1 MSFLT
6 SIPINNIDKTK
17 KEKKTLKKINNNKN
31 NNKLIKKNLIQQN
44 LKKFEEKYL
53 SFIIKSDTKFI
64 DIDKIE
70 NKYKNIVIEKY
81 NKFNSNKIKIQNI
94 KKEYNLILKEI
105 QTELLNNYSIYNNTL
120 INFFDKSIKK
130 YTNLIK
136 IKQHEIT
143 CYKNVYNR
151 LRISNYSIKKRI
163 ESELKNDSIQLK
175 QYSDYNIIKNLV
187 LNSFYSHSKTL
198 KNMQNYEFIEK
209 EKYEKNIIKKL
220 NKINNLEYQINL
232 IKDAITYEEKNI
244 LKEINK
250 KNKIKNEILNEKK
263 KNNIIIKDIIWIGNY
278 YFKNKLSILKILK
291 ESKIKDI
298 NLLIIKFNNMKQ
310 KYQNLSSKF
319 IFYNLEIKRLKTLLT
334 KYNDSLS
341 QILNKNKTKDIKI
354 NLENYK
360 IKEKMELNSLKFH
373 NNIINDNYHK
383 SLFLLQKS
391 IIFME
396 ERLNNFNKIDIN
408 YGKYSYKMNI
418 NLAKLDLDNK
428 KILKKTLLNVIK
440 LFFKFNYL
448 FHNSFFYIYE
458 NCILNEDNEDDD
470 DDDDVNNGN
479 NNKVLIKNF
488 FNKEDFE
495 IYKDKLK
502 YIFKKRRKTLK
513 MISENN
519 EKVLTNLKESI
530 KNENNDVKKNNFSEK
545 DLYNNFINYL
555 NNENNNNLDLN
566 SKDKN
571 ISSNNIINIKLFK
584 NTKSKNNNLKS
595 KLNKS
600 LSNSY
605 YGSTT
610 ITSNNILFNNCKN
623 NTFNHSFINK
633 HPRQIMRV
641 LGKYQSNL
649 IIKKYKKINYLKE
662 FEKNKN
668 NYDNVFNNSIK
679 SLNIKNK
686 EKIKIENKENSE
698 KNFLNLNKLKHNYN
712 LDQNEES
719 DYSTEEKNLYKKE
732 KIKLKKREKI
742 KKYKF
747 FRNEPEMNL
756 IYKRSIDLKQ
766 LNLNY
771 YDKKEKSLEYNNNKF
786 NELYYN
792 FQKKNKKKEK
802 NSVINKNINL
812 NNNASKRTYNKFLTT
827 SLIINLSFKN
837 TINKKRDISFYNKNK
852 IFRRRGGS
860 TIERNPQNF
869 KKLLLQ

>member
-31 NNKLIKKNLIQQN
+31 NNKLIKKNSIQQN

-250 KNKIKNEILNEKK
+250 KNKIKNEILNEKN

-458 NCILNEDNEDDD
+458 YCILNEYNEDD
-470 DDDDVNNGN
+470 DDDDVNND

-530 KNENNDVKKNNFSEK
+530 KNENNDFKKNNFSEK

-649 IIKKYKKINYLKE
+649 IIKKYKKI
-662 FEKNKN
+662 
-668 NYDNVFNNSIK
+668 
-679 SLNIKNK
+679 
-686 EKIKIENKENSE
+686 KINMIM
-698 KNFLNLNKLKHNYN
+698 F
-712 LDQNEES
+712 
-719 DYSTEEKNLYKKE
+719 
-732 KIKLKKREKI
+732 
-742 KKYKF
+742 
-747 FRNEPEMNL
+747 
-756 IYKRSIDLKQ
+756 
-766 LNLNY
+766 
-771 YDKKEKSLEYNNNKF
+771 
-786 NELYYN
+786 
-792 FQKKNKKKEK
+792 
-802 NSVINKNINL
+802 
-812 NNNASKRTYNKFLTT
+812 
-827 SLIINLSFKN
+827 LIIQLS
-837 TINKKRDISFYNKNK
+837 
-852 IFRRRGGS
+852 
-860 TIERNPQNF
+860 
-869 KKLLLQ
+869 L

>member
-17 KEKKTLKKINNNKN
+17 KEKKTPKKISNNKN
-31 NNKLIKKNLIQQN
+31 NNKLIKKNSIQQN

-53 SFIIKSDTKFI
+53 SYIIKSDTKFI
-64 DIDKIE
+64 DVDKIE
-70 NKYKNIVIEKY
+70 NKFKNIVIEKY
-81 NKFNSNKIKIQNI
+81 NKFNSNKIKIQNL
-94 KKEYNLILKEI
+94 KKEYNLILNEI

-136 IKQHEIT
+136 IKQHEIS

-151 LRISNYSIKKRI
+151 LHISNYSIKKRI
-163 ESELKNDSIQLK
+163 ESELKNDNIQLK

-187 LNSFYSHSKTL
+187 LNSFNTHSKTL
-198 KNMQNYEFIEK
+198 KNMRNYEFIEK
-209 EKYEKNIIKKL
+209 EKYEKNIMKKL
-220 NKINNLEYQINL
+220 NKINDLEFQINL
-232 IKDAITYEEKNI
+232 IKDAITYEDKNI

-250 KNKIKNEILNEKK
+250 QNKIKNEILNEKK
-263 KNNIIIKDIIWIGNY
+263 KNNIIIRDIIWIGNY
-278 YFKNKLSILKILK
+278 YFKIKIIVLKILQ

-298 NLLIIKFNNMKQ
+298 NLLITKFNNMKQ

-334 KYNDSLS
+334 KYNDALS
-341 QILNKNKTKDIKI
+341 QILNKNKTKNIKI
-354 NLENYK
+354 NLDNYD
-360 IKEKMELNSLKFH
+360 IKEKIELNFVKFQ
-373 NNIINDNYHK
+373 NNVINDNYHK
-383 SLFLLQKS
+383 SLFLLQKN

-396 ERLNNFNKIDIN
+396 ERLNNFNKFDIN
-408 YGKYSYKMNI
+408 YGKYSYKMNL

-428 KILKKTLLNVIK
+428 KTLKKTFLNIIK
-440 LFFKFNYL
+440 LFFKFNHL
-448 FHNSFFYIYE
+448 FHNSFFYFYE
-458 NCILNEDNEDDD
+458 NCILNEYEDDY
-470 DDDDVNNGN
+470 DDDDVNNDN
-479 NNKVLIKNF
+479 NNKVFIKNL

-502 YIFKKRRKTLK
+502 YFFKKRKKTLK
-513 MISENN
+513 MINENN

-530 KNENNDVKKNNFSEK
+530 KSDNNAKKNNFSEK
-545 DLYNNFINYL
+545 NLYNNFINFL
-555 NNENNNNLDLN
+555 NNENNNIDN
-566 SKDKN
+566 SKDKD
-571 ISSNNIINIKLFK
+571 ISSNNNINIKLYK
-584 NTKSKNNNLKS
+584 NSKSKNNILNS

-600 LSNSY
+600 LSNS

-610 ITSNNILFNNCKN
+610 ITSNNILFNNYKN

-649 IIKKYKKINYLKE
+649 IIKKSNKINYLKE
-662 FEKNKN
+662 FEKNKI

-712 LDQNEES
+712 LDINEES
-719 DYSTEEKNLYKKE
+719 DYSIEEKNLNKKE
-732 KIKLKKREKI
+732 KINLKKREKI

-747 FRNEPEMNL
+747 FRKEPEMNL
-756 IYKRSIDLKQ
+756 IYNRSIDLKQ

-771 YDKKEKSLEYNNNKF
+771 YDKKEKSLEYNNSKF

-792 FQKKNKKKEK
+792 FQKKNKKNKK
-802 NSVINKNINL
+802 NSVINKNFNL
-812 NNNASKRTYNKFLTT
+812 NNNGNKRSYNKFLTT

-860 TIERNPQNF
+860 TIEKNPQNF

>member
-334 KYNDSLS
+334 KYNDSLT

-458 NCILNEDNEDDD
+458 NCILNEYNEDD
-470 DDDDVNNGN
+470 DDDDVNND

>member
-175 QYSDYNIIKNLV
+175 QFSDYNIIKNLV
-187 LNSFYSHSKTL
+187 LNSFNNHSKTL

-470 DDDDVNNGN
+470 DDDVNNGN

-668 NYDNVFNNSIK
+668 KYDNVFNNSIK

-698 KNFLNLNKLKHNYN
+698 KNILNLNKLKHNYN

-812 NNNASKRTYNKFLTT
+812 NNNASKKTYNKFLTT

-837 TINKKRDISFYNKNK
+837 SINKKRDISFYNKNK

>member
-136 IKQHEIT
+136 IKQHEIS

-232 IKDAITYEEKNI
+232 IKNAITYEEKNI

-250 KNKIKNEILNEKK
+250 KNKIKNEILNEKN

-458 NCILNEDNEDDD
+458 NCILNEYNEDD
-470 DDDDVNNGN
+470 DDDDVNND

>member
-31 NNKLIKKNLIQQN
+31 NNKLIKKNSIQQN

-151 LRISNYSIKKRI
+151 LHISNYSIKKRI

-187 LNSFYSHSKTL
+187 LNSFNSHSKTL

-458 NCILNEDNEDDD
+458 NCILNEYNED
-470 DDDDVNNGN
+470 DDDDVNND

-555 NNENNNNLDLN
+555 NNENYNNLDLN

>member
-458 NCILNEDNEDDD
+458 NCILNEYNED
-470 DDDDVNNGN
+470 DDDDVNND

-742 KKYKF
+742 KKFKF

-837 TINKKRDISFYNKNK
+837 SINKKRDISFYNKNK

>member
-17 KEKKTLKKINNNKN
+17 KEKKTPKKISNNKN
-31 NNKLIKKNLIQQN
+31 NNKLIKKNSIQQN

-53 SFIIKSDTKFI
+53 SYIIKSDTKFI
-64 DIDKIE
+64 DVDKIE
-70 NKYKNIVIEKY
+70 NKFKNIVIEKY
-81 NKFNSNKIKIQNI
+81 NKFNSNKIKIQNL
-94 KKEYNLILKEI
+94 KKEYNLILNEI

-136 IKQHEIT
+136 IKQHEIS

-151 LRISNYSIKKRI
+151 LHISNYSIKKRI
-163 ESELKNDSIQLK
+163 ESELKNDNIQLK

-187 LNSFYSHSKTL
+187 LNSFNTHSKTL
-198 KNMQNYEFIEK
+198 KNMRNYEFIEK
-209 EKYEKNIIKKL
+209 EKYEKNIMKKL
-220 NKINNLEYQINL
+220 NKINDLEFQINL
-232 IKDAITYEEKNI
+232 IKDAITYEDKNI

-250 KNKIKNEILNEKK
+250 QNKIKNEILNEKK
-263 KNNIIIKDIIWIGNY
+263 KNNIIIRDIIWIGNY
-278 YFKNKLSILKILK
+278 YFKIKIIVLKILQ

-298 NLLIIKFNNMKQ
+298 NLLITKFNNMKQ

-334 KYNDSLS
+334 KYNDALS
-341 QILNKNKTKDIKI
+341 QILNKNKTKNIKI
-354 NLENYK
+354 NLDNYD
-360 IKEKMELNSLKFH
+360 IKEKIELNFVKFQ
-373 NNIINDNYHK
+373 NNVINDNYHK
-383 SLFLLQKS
+383 SLFLLQKN

-396 ERLNNFNKIDIN
+396 ERLNNFNKFDIN
-408 YGKYSYKMNI
+408 YGKYSYKMNL

-428 KILKKTLLNVIK
+428 KTLKKTFLNIIK
-440 LFFKFNYL
+440 LFFKFNHL
-448 FHNSFFYIYE
+448 FHNSFFYFYE
-458 NCILNEDNEDDD
+458 NCILNEYEDDY
-470 DDDDVNNGN
+470 DDDDVNNDN
-479 NNKVLIKNF
+479 NNKVFIKNL

-502 YIFKKRRKTLK
+502 YFFKKRKKTLK
-513 MISENN
+513 MINENN

-530 KNENNDVKKNNFSEK
+530 KSDNNAKKNNFSEK
-545 DLYNNFINYL
+545 NLYNNFINFL
-555 NNENNNNLDLN
+555 NNENNNIDN
-566 SKDKN
+566 SKDKD
-571 ISSNNIINIKLFK
+571 ISSNNNINIKLYK
-584 NTKSKNNNLKS
+584 NSKSKNNILNS

-600 LSNSY
+600 LSNS

-610 ITSNNILFNNCKN
+610 ITSNNILFNNYKN

-649 IIKKYKKINYLKE
+649 IIKKSNKINYLKE
-662 FEKNKN
+662 FEKNKI

-712 LDQNEES
+712 LDINEES
-719 DYSTEEKNLYKKE
+719 DYSIEEKNLNKKE
-732 KIKLKKREKI
+732 KINLKKREKI

-747 FRNEPEMNL
+747 FRKEPEMNL
-756 IYKRSIDLKQ
+756 IYNRSIDLKQ

-771 YDKKEKSLEYNNNKF
+771 YDKKEKSLEYNNSKF
-786 NELYYN
+786 NELYYS
-792 FQKKNKKKEK
+792 FQKKNKKNKK
-802 NSVINKNINL
+802 NSVINKNFNL
-812 NNNASKRTYNKFLTT
+812 NNNGNKRSYNKFLTT

-860 TIERNPQNF
+860 TIEKNPQNF

>member
-458 NCILNEDNEDDD
+458 NCILNEYNEDD
-470 DDDDVNNGN
+470 DDDDVNND

>member
-470 DDDDVNNGN
+470 DDDVNNGN

-812 NNNASKRTYNKFLTT
+812 NNNASKKTYNKFLTT

-837 TINKKRDISFYNKNK
+837 SINKKRDISFYNKNK

>member
-31 NNKLIKKNLIQQN
+31 NNKLIKKNSIQQN

-151 LRISNYSIKKRI
+151 LHISNYSIKKRI

-250 KNKIKNEILNEKK
+250 KNKIKNEILNEKN

-458 NCILNEDNEDDD
+458 YCILNEYNEDD
-470 DDDDVNNGN
+470 DDDDVNND

-771 YDKKEKSLEYNNNKF
+771 YDKKEKNLEYNNNKF

>member
-31 NNKLIKKNLIQQN
+31 NNKLIKKNSIQQN

-151 LRISNYSIKKRI
+151 LHISNYSIKKRI

-187 LNSFYSHSKTL
+187 LNSFNSHSKTL

-458 NCILNEDNEDDD
+458 NCILNEYNED
-470 DDDDVNNGN
+470 DDDDVNND

>member
-458 NCILNEDNEDDD
+458 NCILNEYNED
-470 DDDDVNNGN
+470 DDDDVNND

-837 TINKKRDISFYNKNK
+837 SINKKRDISFYNKNK

>member
-470 DDDDVNNGN
+470 DDDVNNGN

-837 TINKKRDISFYNKNK
+837 SINKKRDISFYNKNK

>member
-187 LNSFYSHSKTL
+187 LNSFNTHSKTL
-198 KNMQNYEFIEK
+198 KNMRNYEYIEK

-220 NKINNLEYQINL
+220 NKINNLEFQINL
-232 IKDAITYEEKNI
+232 IKDAITYEDKNI

-250 KNKIKNEILNEKK
+250 QNKIKNEILNEKK

-458 NCILNEDNEDDD
+458 NCILNEYNEDD
-470 DDDDVNNGN
+470 DDDDVNNG

-698 KNFLNLNKLKHNYN
+698 KNILNLNKLKHNYN

-837 TINKKRDISFYNKNK
+837 SINKKRDISFYNKNK